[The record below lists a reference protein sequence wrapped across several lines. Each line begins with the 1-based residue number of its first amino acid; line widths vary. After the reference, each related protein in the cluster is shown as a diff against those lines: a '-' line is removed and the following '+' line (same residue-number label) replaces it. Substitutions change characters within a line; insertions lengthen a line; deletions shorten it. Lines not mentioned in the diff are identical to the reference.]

1 MITQNGSNPALTLDE
16 LREVCPV
23 IFTETASNGVSEKYT
38 HIPTYQVIEDMEKL
52 GWNPVDAKQVKAR
65 KGKGFQKHMVTFQ
78 HEDLFIKGEDGD
90 SSQVQL
96 LLINSHD
103 GKSSFRFE
111 AGIFRL
117 VCSNGLILKTN
128 DMGSFKIRHMGYTFD
143 ELQSQLNE
151 FVANLDGVVDKMN
164 QMVNKPVSVED
175 ARKMAKRALD
185 IRFGEETKTDDDL
198 LNEIILPTRIED
210 EGDSL
215 WKVFNVVQEKIV
227 GGGFQYRNSKGKVRK
242 ARKIKNFQQDI
253 KVNQQLWE
261 MAEEFIG

>member
-1 MITQNGSNPALTLDE
+1 MNKNTDNAPLTMDQ
-16 LREVCPV
+16 LRELCPV
-23 IFTETASNGVSEKYT
+23 IFTETASNKVSEKYT
-38 HIPTYQVIEDMEKL
+38 HIPTYQVVDDMKKL
-52 GWNPVDAKQVKAR
+52 GWEPVDTQQVKAR
-65 KGKGFQKHMVTFQ
+65 KGKGFQKHMVKFQ
-78 HEDLFIKGEDGD
+78 HEGLFISGENGD

-96 LLINSHD
+96 LLLNSHD
-103 GKSSFRFE
+103 GTSSFRFE

-117 VCSNGLILKTN
+117 VCSNGLIIKSN
-128 DMGSFKIRHMGYTFD
+128 NMGSFKIRHMGYTFE
-143 ELQSQLNE
+143 ELQTQLNE

-185 IRFGEETKTDDDL
+185 IRFGEETKTDDNL

-210 EGDSL
+210 EGASL
-215 WKVFNVVQEKIV
+215 WKIFNVVQEKIV
-227 GGGFQYRNSKGKVRK
+227 GGGFQYINSKGKIRK

-261 MAEEFIG
+261 MAEEFIS